1 MNGGE
6 DSGSLLVMNECS
18 GHREIT
24 PRGAKPCRL
33 LLTLNLLLIFLALGI
48 AFAPIK
54 VGLRRDGGKY
64 FCLFVFVCFTLYYKL
79 REKN

>member
-6 DSGSLLVMNECS
+6 DSGGLLVMNECS

-33 LLTLNLLLIFLALGI
+33 LLTLNLLLIFFGSRHCICAYKSWFKEGWREIFLFICL
-48 AFAPIK
+48 
-54 VGLRRDGGKY
+54 
-64 FCLFVFVCFTLYYKL
+64 CLFYFILQTS
-79 REKN
+79 